1 MGDRE
6 LVEALR
12 RGRDE
17 AWAELVRLY
26 LRLVCHVVRR
36 TLAASGRASEQDVE
50 DVTNEF
56 LGSLVKDGY
65 RALGTVGEPYDLKAW
80 LAVGARRRAIDF
92 VRRRRTATVSLDGPA
107 GDDESALGDR
117 LPAPAAPDAAAARE
131 AEARSAVAG
140 ALSALSA
147 KERLAVQLFYLDGKK
162 YREIARITGMNPN
175 SIGPTL
181 LRAVEKMQKHL
192 ADRNLL
198 ST

>member
-6 LVEALR
+6 LLEDLR
-12 RGRDE
+12 RGRGE
-17 AWAELVRLY
+17 AWTELLRLY
-26 LRLVCHVVRR
+26 LKLVQHVVRR
-36 TLAASGRASEQDVE
+36 TLGASGRPPEQDVE

-56 LGSLVKDGY
+56 LGSLVKDDY

-92 VRRRRTATVSLDGPA
+92 VRRRRVASVSLDDASG
-107 GDDESALGDR
+107 ESTLGAAVA
-117 LPAPAAPDAAAARE
+117 APAPDADAAAR
-131 AEARSAVAG
+131 ADHRAAVSG
-140 ALSALSA
+140 ALSVLNP

-162 YREIARITGMNPN
+162 YREIARITGMNAN